1 MISSVAVVFVLVF
14 IQVRNLSRTYYQIK
28 DKNLELNNQ
37 NEMLK
42 TLANI
47 DHLTTLFNRK
57 FLFEYGEQAI
67 KNAQFVKKRLAF
79 AMINL
84 EDFDYVLE
92 RLGRNQADNV
102 LQELS
107 NMFLKIKRKD
117 DIVIRYGGSE
127 FIIIFDDIR
136 PDLDFQNLMSRYRER
151 TKLSMSID
159 GEEFI
164 LSYNTG
170 VAFMPDDGNDVRALV
185 EKADRA
191 LNQAKR
197 EGKGKIKFYGNLE
210 EVTNTQRLKV

>member
-1 MISSVAVVFVLVF
+1 
-14 IQVRNLSRTYYQIK
+14 
-28 DKNLELNNQ
+28 
-37 NEMLK
+37 
-42 TLANI
+42 
-47 DHLTTLFNRK
+47 
-57 FLFEYGEQAI
+57 
-67 KNAQFVKKRLAF
+67 
-79 AMINL
+79 MINL

-136 PDLDFQNLMSRYRER
+136 PDLDFKNLMSRYRER

>member
-1 MISSVAVVFVLVF
+1 M
-14 IQVRNLSRTYYQIK
+14 
-28 DKNLELNNQ
+28 
-37 NEMLK
+37 
-42 TLANI
+42 
-47 DHLTTLFNRK
+47 
-57 FLFEYGEQAI
+57 
-67 KNAQFVKKRLAF
+67 
-79 AMINL
+79 
-84 EDFDYVLE
+84 
-92 RLGRNQADNV
+92 
-102 LQELS
+102 QELS